1 MRVTV
6 VSSQPMCRNV
16 FADLAASQL
25 KADQVLTYSSV
36 EAATEAEPADLLL
49 LDLHPSIDPLAWIES
64 AERVRAKVRVLA
76 VPEARLPLA
85 RLAHAHG
92 YSGLL
97 PKTAEIPLMGAI
109 LKLVMAGGAY
119 FPCFDQA
126 PEPPPKLERL
136 SADRLSNRQREV
148 LAQLQVGR
156 TNKEIAK
163 SLGISVATVKLHV
176 QAILST
182 AGARNRT
189 EAVSRLAKAQ
199 DSAD

>member
-1 MRVTV
+1 MRVTII
-6 VSSQPMCRNV
+6 SSQPMCRNV
-16 FADLAASQL
+16 FADLATNQL
-25 KADQVLTYSSV
+25 KADVVLTFSDID
-36 EAATEAEPADLLL
+36 AAARAEPADLLL
-49 LDLHPSIDPLAWIES
+49 LDLHPSVEPLEWLGS
-64 AERVRAKVRVLA
+64 AERVQAKIRVLA
-76 VPEARLPLA
+76 VPEPKLPLA

-97 PKTAEIPLMGAI
+97 PKTAEIPLMVAI
-109 LKLVMAGGAY
+109 VKLILAGGVY
-119 FPCFDQA
+119 FPCFDQT
-126 PEPPPKLERL
+126 PEPPPRLERL
-136 SADRLSNRQREV
+136 SIDRLSNRQREV

-189 EAVSRLAKAQ
+189 EAVSRLAKAK
-199 DSAD
+199 DSPD

>member
-16 FADLAASQL
+16 FADLASSQL
-25 KADQVLTYSSV
+25 KADQVLTYSNV

-97 PKTAEIPLMGAI
+97 PKTAEI
-109 LKLVMAGGAY
+109 
-119 FPCFDQA
+119 
-126 PEPPPKLERL
+126 
-136 SADRLSNRQREV
+136 
-148 LAQLQVGR
+148 
-156 TNKEIAK
+156 
-163 SLGISVATVKLHV
+163 
-176 QAILST
+176 
-182 AGARNRT
+182 
-189 EAVSRLAKAQ
+189 
-199 DSAD
+199 